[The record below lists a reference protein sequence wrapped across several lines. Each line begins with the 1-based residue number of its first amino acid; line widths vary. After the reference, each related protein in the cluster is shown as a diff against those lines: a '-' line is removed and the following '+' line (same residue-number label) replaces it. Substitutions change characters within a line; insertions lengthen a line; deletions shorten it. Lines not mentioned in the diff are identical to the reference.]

1 MDDGATRAAGGAA
14 RPKDCAPAG
23 VARAAALVLGRPP
36 SATGVGGEWFPGS
49 DFDSR
54 GEQCGAW
61 AMPSRLTA
69 PSARRSVRPDVS
81 ARSGETPPRASG
93 ALADPPP
100 ESGLGGP
107 PARREAALP
116 APRAGHWTRDDQIDS
131 LIRVADSRP
140 DVGFMVRLLALCTL
154 PRTDPGTLTHYVR
167 RNGRYALVVIAGGR
181 EPRLPFG
188 VLPRLLLAWICTEAV
203 RTRSRRLVLG
213 RSLAEFMRRLG
224 VQSSDSAGRYGIR
237 TRLREQMTRL
247 FRASIELTEDLPD
260 GVHTV
265 ADRITTDMRLWWNP
279 QRLDEPVR
287 WDNTIVLGH
296 DLFDEILAAPVPI
309 DLHVLR
315 ELRRS
320 SLGLDLYLWLTY
332 RLFRLERPL
341 RLTWRQVYRQ
351 FALRPE
357 PVLRQSVKD
366 FRRDV
371 LRELGKIRIAWP
383 QLSYSTPKGYLVLR
397 PSPPRVSP
405 AISTQAL

>member
-1 MDDGATRAAGGAA
+1 
-14 RPKDCAPAG
+14 
-23 VARAAALVLGRPP
+23 
-36 SATGVGGEWFPGS
+36 
-49 DFDSR
+49 
-54 GEQCGAW
+54 
-61 AMPSRLTA
+61 MPSRLTA
-69 PSARRSVRPDVS
+69 PSARRSVRPGVS
-81 ARSGETPPRASG
+81 ARPGETPPRPSG
-93 ALADPPP
+93 VLAAPLP
-100 ESGLGGP
+100 ESGPGGP
-107 PARREAALP
+107 PTRPEAAPP

-167 RNGRYALVVIAGGR
+167 RNGRYALVVIAGGP

-265 ADRITTDMRLWWNP
+265 ADRVTTDMRLWWNP

-287 WDNTIVLGH
+287 WDSTIVLGH

-357 PVLRQSVKD
+357 LVLRGSVKD

-405 AISTQAL
+405 EISTEGL